1 MSCIKDPSSEEGERT
16 VSGWIEWV
24 DSRTGIRSLLH
35 QVLDEPIPGGVRWAY
50 VFGSGLLYLFL
61 SQIVTGVFLALY
73 YVPSSDHA
81 HTTVSYISKV
91 VTSGLFLRSIHA
103 YGATAI
109 IILLFL
115 HISQTLLYG
124 SYKGRREL
132 LWLSGCLLLA
142 LMLGMAF
149 TGYLLPWDKK
159 AYFASAVGTN
169 IISEV
174 PLIGERLQQLL
185 RGSTQM
191 GTLTLSRFF
200 VLHVFVLPG
209 LLVAFV
215 AAHLL
220 LFRKAGPAGPF
231 QEDPVS
237 PQLPAERFY
246 PRQLVL
252 DLAASLLIIVTLA
265 LAAHFIPVH
274 LGPVANASDTT
285 FIPRP
290 DWYYLPIFQWLKVVS
305 GKWSLFGGI
314 LLPGI
319 LALLF
324 AAIPFLDRGRE
335 RRPWRRPVVVAG
347 FAIFVGCYA
356 GLGALSYRDD
366 TKDLN
371 VARQLARQK
380 QAEIDYMRQ
389 PFQPESFSPT
399 APAAAAVAA
408 ADPLIAKGATI
419 FAAQPCGSCHG
430 DRGEGTD
437 IAPKLIGVGQKYSSD
452 SLTFLL
458 HHRTPKMIEGGMPP
472 VDLNPADTA
481 ALVAYLRSLKTLEGS
496 TSGAQK

>member
-1 MSCIKDPSSEEGERT
+1 MPYIKDPSSEEGERT
-16 VSGWIEWV
+16 VSGSMEWV

-35 QVLDEPIPGGVRWAY
+35 QALDEPIPGGVRWAY

-103 YGATAI
+103 YGASAI

-132 LWLSGCLLLA
+132 LWLSGCFLLA

-231 QEDPVS
+231 HEDPVS

-246 PRQLVL
+246 PWQLVL
-252 DLAASLLIIVTLA
+252 DLAASLLIIVVLA
-265 LAAHFIPVH
+265 LVAHFIPIH

-371 VARQLARQK
+371 VARQLARQQ

-389 PFQPESFSPT
+389 PFQAEPST
-399 APAAAAVAA
+399 APAPAAAVAA

-437 IAPKLIGVGQKYSSD
+437 IAPKLIGVAQKYSSD

-458 HHRTPKMIEGGMPP
+458 HHRTPKMIEGGMPS
-472 VDLNPADTA
+472 VDLNPADTT
-481 ALVAYLRSLKTLEGS
+481 ALVAYLRSLKPLEGS

>member
-1 MSCIKDPSSEEGERT
+1 MPQVEDLAPRHGQRP
-16 VSGWIEWV
+16 VSGWMEWL

-35 QVLDEPIPGGVRWAY
+35 EAFDEPIPGGARWAY

-61 SQIVTGVFLALY
+61 SQIVTGVVLALY

-91 VTSGLFLRSIHA
+91 VTSGLFLRSVHA

-132 LWLSGCLLLA
+132 LWLSGCFLLA
-142 LMLGMAF
+142 LMLAMAF

-169 IISEV
+169 ILSEV

-209 LLVAFV
+209 LLLAFV
-215 AAHLL
+215 ATHLF
-220 LFRKAGPAGPF
+220 LFRKAGAAGPF
-231 QEDPVS
+231 REDPVH
-237 PQLPAERFY
+237 PRLPAQRFY
-246 PRQLVL
+246 PRQVIL
-252 DLAASLLIIVTLA
+252 DLAASLLIIVVLA
-265 LAAHFIPVH
+265 LVAHFIPVH

-285 FIPRP
+285 YIPRP
-290 DWYYLPIFQWLKVVS
+290 EWYYLPIFEWLKVVS

-314 LLPGI
+314 ILPGV

-356 GLGALSYRDD
+356 GLGALSYHDD
-366 TKDLN
+366 TRDVN

-389 PFQPESFSPT
+389 PFQPDSSSTTTP
-399 APAAAAVAA
+399 PVAAVS
-408 ADPLIAKGATI
+408 DPLVTKGAAI

-437 IAPKLIGVGQKYSSD
+437 IAPKLIGVGQKYPPD
-452 SLTFLL
+452 RLAYLL
-458 HHRTPKMIEGGMPP
+458 HHRTPKMIEGGMPS
-472 VDLNPADTA
+472 VDLNPADTG
-481 ALVAYLRSLKTLEGS
+481 ALVAYLRSLQPLDGS
-496 TSGAQK
+496 RSSGQK